1 MLVKVSCWPPFLN
14 FENSCET
21 NNSISGYPN
30 VIHAG
35 GKYCFLSVQRK
46 KLTKE
51 EINHN
56 YITKGVKLFAFLR
69 YYDKQI
75 NRQTDQ
81 PADMRGQTK
90 VTGKYTK
97 CVRTIG
103 FPLVT
108 FIYWYNLVEEE
119 KAAGQVALE
128 QDVQLV
134 QHHRVGKHEVQ
145 KAVPG
150 QSTQLY

>member
-69 YYDKQI
+69 YYD
-75 NRQTDQ
+75 RQTDQ
-81 PADMRGQTK
+81 PINRP
-90 VTGKYTK
+90 TGGYE
-97 CVRTIG
+97 G
-103 FPLVT
+103 S
-108 FIYWYNLVEEE
+108 EESYR
-119 KAAGQVALE
+119 KIHKMCSDNRFSSRDFYL
-128 QDVQLV
+128 LI
-134 QHHRVGKHEVQ
+134 
-145 KAVPG
+145 
-150 QSTQLY
+150 